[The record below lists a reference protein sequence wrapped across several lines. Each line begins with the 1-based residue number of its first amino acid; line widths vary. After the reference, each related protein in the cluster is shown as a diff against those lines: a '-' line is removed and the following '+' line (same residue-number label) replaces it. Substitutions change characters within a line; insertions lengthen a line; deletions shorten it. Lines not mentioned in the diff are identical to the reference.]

1 MSNKSA
7 CILVVQG
14 GAGDVL
20 AATPMIRSVRN
31 TYPEDEIVVI
41 ATHAHLLENNPNI
54 DTLIS
59 FDIQR
64 EVRGIYDKYIYGEN
78 RVRFL
83 KHHFLYDSFMDEPAC
98 SAKSLPEFICKV
110 YGVEYDEKPLDYT
123 ITPYERE
130 AATSFMTQFSKPVV
144 LLHLTGILP
153 MKSLDLGKIV
163 PILEKHG
170 KDYDFIQIGKG
181 GEQNIEGIHNALGM
195 PMRDTISLMPHAK
208 TSILIE
214 SIFAHC
220 SNALGLNSVVVFKST
235 SPEFFGYDNNFNVWN
250 SGGCDLW
257 PCNRPIGPLN
267 KFLPAYLDLNTG
279 QPLPWMCPDP
289 LCSSISAEEIEKV
302 FLEAIEAADK
312 KEKVGPFESLEEARK
327 AKP

>member
-1 MSNKSA
+1 MEEKQA
-7 CILVVQG
+7 IILVSQG

-20 AATPMIRSVRN
+20 AATPMIRGFRN
-31 TYPEDEIVVI
+31 KYPDDEIVVL
-41 ATHAHLLENNPNI
+41 ATHAHLLEHNPNI

-64 EVRGIYDKYIYGEN
+64 ETRSIYDKYIYGGN
-78 RVRFL
+78 RIRFL
-83 KHHFLYDSFMDEPAC
+83 KHHFLYDAFLDEV
-98 SAKSLPEFICKV
+98 SKDAKCLPEYICKV
-110 YGVEYDEKPLDYT
+110 YGVEYDEKRLDYFVT
-123 ITPYERE
+123 SYERE
-130 AATSFMTQFSKPVV
+130 AAKAFMTQFDRPVV

-153 MKSLDLGKIV
+153 LKSLDLGRIAPIV
-163 PILEKHG
+163 EKYRN
-170 KDYDFIQIGKG
+170 DLAFVQIGKVDDPR
-181 GEQNIEGIHNALGM
+181 IENTYNALGM

-235 SPEFFGYDNNFNVWN
+235 SPDFFGYDNNFNVYN
-250 SGGCDLW
+250 SGGCKIW

-267 KFLPAYLDLNTG
+267 KFLPAYLDLSSG

-289 LCSSISAEEIEKV
+289 LCSSLTTEEIEKV
-302 FLEAIEAADK
+302 FLEALEMSDK
-312 KEKVGPFESLEEARK
+312 DNKDGPFETLDDARK